1 VPYPADRKLFPSD
14 LGGIPPE
21 LAEWPALR
29 VAAARIDLPLC
40 ATDEESEPVALPC
53 PIHAFGG
60 SDDPLVTESDLYEW
74 RSRTSGEFSVHVLR
88 GGHFYLSDGPQLFA
102 TLLPLLSR
110 LPAVS
115 EKC

>member
-1 VPYPADRKLFPSD
+1 MTDDEVDSA
-14 LGGIPPE
+14 
-21 LAEWPALR
+21 AL
-29 VAAARIDLPLC
+29 
-40 ATDEESEPVALPC
+40 SC

-60 SDDPLVTESDLYEW
+60 SDDPLVSESDLHEW
-74 RSRTSGEFSVHVLR
+74 RSRTSGEFSVQILQ

-102 TLLPLLSR
+102 ALLPLLSR

>member
-1 VPYPADRKLFPSD
+1 MARSARQSRRGGSNRPASVYDRWGSRTVVLSC
-14 LGGIPPE
+14 
-21 LAEWPALR
+21 R
-29 VAAARIDLPLC
+29 
-40 ATDEESEPVALPC
+40 
-53 PIHAFGG
+53 IHAFGG
-60 SDDPLVTESDLYEW
+60 SDDPLVTESDLHEW

-88 GGHFYLSDGPQLFA
+88 GGHFYLSDGPQLVA

>member
-1 VPYPADRKLFPSD
+1 MARSARQTPSRR
-14 LGGIPPE
+14 LESTCG
-21 LAEWPALR
+21 
-29 VAAARIDLPLC
+29 LC
-40 ATDEESEPVALPC
+40 MTDEEAEPVALAC

-60 SDDPLVTESDLYEW
+60 SDDPLVTESDLHEW
-74 RSRTSGEFSVHVLR
+74 SSRTSSKFSVHVLP
-88 GGHFYLSDGPQLFA
+88 GGHFYLSEGQQLFA

>member
-1 VPYPADRKLFPSD
+1 VLS
-14 LGGIPPE
+14 
-21 LAEWPALR
+21 
-29 VAAARIDLPLC
+29 
-40 ATDEESEPVALPC
+40 C

-74 RSRTSGEFSVHVLR
+74 NSRTSGTFSVHTLR
-88 GGHFYLSDGPQLFA
+88 GGHFYLSDGQQLVA

-115 EKC
+115 EKF